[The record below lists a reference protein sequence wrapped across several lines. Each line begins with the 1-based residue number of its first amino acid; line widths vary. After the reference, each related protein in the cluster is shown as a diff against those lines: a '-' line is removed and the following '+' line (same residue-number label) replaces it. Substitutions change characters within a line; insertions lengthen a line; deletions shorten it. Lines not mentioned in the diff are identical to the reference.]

1 MVGIEPDDSGVAHR
15 RVTSTLH
22 LLGGLRE
29 ETEVARHRGR
39 RAARPMSLRGSG
51 GNRTH
56 VLRCKRPLQQPTFAT
71 DPFVPP
77 SGIEPEPPGLQPG
90 AQTNYARVGCDV
102 ARASQA
108 TSGVCSWV
116 PARAPFIVINSSVV
130 RERCPGTR
138 GAPRAAPP
146 GGAYG
151 THLGRQCLR
160 DTRECTYRRLMIWIS
175 DHEFTN
181 TDFVWTRPSAR
192 RNAGGAESEKGR
204 LVLPGGP
211 SHET

>member
-130 RERCPGTR
+130 RERCPER
-138 GAPRAAPP
+138 EA
-146 GGAYG
+146 
-151 THLGRQCLR
+151 HLGRLR
-160 DTRECTYRRLMIWIS
+160 QA
-175 DHEFTN
+175 
-181 TDFVWTRPSAR
+181 AR
-192 RNAGGAESEKGR
+192 SGRTSGGNAFATLANAPIADS
-204 LVLPGGP
+204 
-211 SHET
+211 